1 MTLLLAVLILAVILV
16 IAAVLIFR
24 EAQRMQ
30 ELPPLAVIDPDDAY
44 EYVVANLDSLV
55 AATLTHDDVR
65 VILDAALEYLVSVGV
80 ARATPSGDSGEPLVV
95 DALDFVLAK
104 TSIPAPGSTRSEE
117 SGDEGSESGEDAL
130 DAGDSVA
137 VFLSEQVEAVLDL
150 LTAYLGRVGAV
161 GRPAAEGEAVDG
173 A

>member
-1 MTLLLAVLILAVILV
+1 MTLLLAFLILGVILA

-44 EYVVANLDSLV
+44 EYVVANLDSIV

-65 VILDAALEYLVSVGV
+65 IILDAALEYLVSVGV
-80 ARATPSGDSGEPLVV
+80 AGSTPSEGSTEPLVV

-104 TSIPAPGSTRSEE
+104 TSVPKPDSGERMGSGEGLTDSGDGPMVGAESEE
-117 SGDEGSESGEDAL
+117 
-130 DAGDSVA
+130 
-137 VFLSEQVEAVLDL
+137 VFLAEQVDAVLDL
-150 LTAYLGRVGAV
+150 LTAYMSRVGAV
-161 GRPAAEGEAVDG
+161 GRPAGDGEGAAG

>member
-1 MTLLLAVLILAVILV
+1 MALLIAFLILGVILL

-44 EYVVANLDSLV
+44 EYVVANLDSIV

-65 VILDAALEYLVSVGV
+65 IILDAALEYLVSVGV
-80 ARATPSGDSGEPLVV
+80 ARSKPSADSGEPLVL

-104 TSIPAPGSTRSEE
+104 TSIAALGSTRSEDTSE
-117 SGDEGSESGEDAL
+117 EGSESGEDAL
-130 DAGDSVA
+130 GAESVEA
-137 VFLSEQVEAVLDL
+137 FLSEQVDAVLDL
-150 LTAYLGRVGAV
+150 LTAYLSRVGAV
-161 GRPAAEGEAVDG
+161 GRPATDGETTIG

>member
-1 MTLLLAVLILAVILV
+1 MTLLLAVLILGVILA

-65 VILDAALEYLVSVGV
+65 IILDAALEYLVSVGV
-80 ARATPSGDSGEPLVV
+80 AGSTPSEGSTEPLVL

-104 TSIPAPGSTRSEE
+104 TSLPKPDSARGTRSGEALTE
-117 SGDEGSESGEDAL
+117 SGDSPMVGAESESA
-130 DAGDSVA
+130 
-137 VFLSEQVEAVLDL
+137 FLSEQIDAVLDL
-150 LTAYLGRVGAV
+150 LTSYMSRVGAV
-161 GRPAAEGEAVDG
+161 GRPAADGETLPG
-173 A
+173 P

>member
-1 MTLLLAVLILAVILV
+1 MALLIAVLILGVILL

-44 EYVVANLDSLV
+44 EYVVANLDSIV

-65 VILDAALEYLVSVGV
+65 IILDAALEYLVSVGV
-80 ARATPSGDSGEPLVV
+80 ARSTPSGESSDPLVV

-104 TSIPAPGSTRSEE
+104 TSIAAPSSTRSEDT
-117 SGDEGSESGEDAL
+117 SDEGSENGEDAL
-130 DAGDSVA
+130 GAESVEA
-137 VFLSEQVEAVLDL
+137 FLSEQVEAVLDL
-150 LTAYLGRVGAV
+150 LTAYMSRVGAV
-161 GRPAAEGEAVDG
+161 GRPADDGETTTG